1 MKFWFSIIF
10 KNERKR
16 LLIGLFWSF
25 FTMLSGVGLLA
36 LSGWLITATAL
47 AGIAIGA
54 GLIVKLDMYMPG
66 SGIRYF
72 ALSRTIG
79 RYIERLYNHDTILR
93 LIATYRVTI
102 FNALSRRPLHDV
114 RQTSDSEW
122 LSRLTSDLDALDSIL
137 IRYTIPTLATG
148 LLLGVVSLFL
158 CFIWF
163 EFGVVFII
171 ASTLAWLLLIL
182 FSIRQTKSAAS
193 QAISHLNHTRE
204 TLISHLKGAFVLKSQ
219 HLMSHHSGDTTR
231 ALSLFEQHHNNL
243 QKRIARIQVV
253 TDSIFAIAL
262 VATLYASLWA
272 VNHHIIEGPTAIM
285 LALLFVGVAE
295 LLQTTPEQFST
306 WGKTDY
312 ASKRLSTLASESNV
326 SNNTDIAAISEVR
339 CTVSNHPH
347 IPASALRNISFN
359 LIDTTPFL
367 ITGRSG
373 SGKSTLAKLMFKL
386 VPLDKSNAS
395 VMINNISVQNISSD
409 SLYRHCAYLEQ
420 TSLLLSGSLYY
431 NLTLGLESIE
441 DSRVFDV
448 LSLVELQAWADSL
461 PEGLNTWLGEG
472 GAKVSGGQAR
482 RICLARL
489 LLRNPELIVLD
500 EPFNGLDSAMA
511 ERIFMRILP
520 WLTARKSIVLLHEVP
535 LFIEQQSIDYHS
547 LNVDLS
553 AA

>member
-54 GLIVKLDMYMPG
+54 GLIIKLDMYMPG

-102 FNALSRRPLHDV
+102 FNALSHKPLHDV

-163 EFGVVFII
+163 EFGVAFLL
-171 ASTLAWLLLIL
+171 ASTLAWLLLIV

-193 QAISHLNHTRE
+193 QAISHLNRTRE
-204 TLISHLKGAFVLKSQ
+204 TLIAHIKGAFVLNSQ
-219 HLMSHHSGDTTR
+219 HLMSHHSQDTNQ
-231 ALSLFEQHHNNL
+231 ALSLFEQHHDNL
-243 QKRIARIQVV
+243 QKRIARIQMIA
-253 TDSIFAIAL
+253 DSIFGIAL
-262 VATLYASLWA
+262 VVTLYASLWA
-272 VNHHIIEGPTAIM
+272 VSHQVIEGPTAIM

-312 ASKRLSTLASESNV
+312 ASKRLSTLASESFDNDSTNITAV
-326 SNNTDIAAISEVR
+326 SEAS
-339 CTVSNHPH
+339 CMVSNHPH
-347 IPASALRNISFN
+347 IPASASRKISFN
-359 LIDTTPFL
+359 LNDSPPLF

-395 VMINNISVQNISSD
+395 VMINNTSVQNISSD

-420 TSLLLSGSLYY
+420 TSSLLSGSLYY
-431 NLTLGLESIE
+431 NLTLGLENIE
-441 DSRVFDV
+441 DNKVFDV
-448 LSLVELQAWADSL
+448 LSLVELQTWADSL

-489 LLRNPELIVLD
+489 LLRNPDLIVLD

-520 WLTARKSIVLLHEVP
+520 WLVSRKSIVLLHEVP
-535 LFIEQQSIDYHS
+535 SFIERQSIDYLS
-547 LNVDLS
+547 LNVDVS
-553 AA
+553 TA

>member
-102 FNALSRRPLHDV
+102 FNALSHRPLHDV

-148 LLLGVVSLFL
+148 LLLGVVSVFL

-163 EFGVVFII
+163 EFGVVFLI

-193 QAISHLNHTRE
+193 QAISHLNRTRE
-204 TLISHLKGAFVLKSQ
+204 TLISHLKGAFVLNSQ
-219 HLMSHHSGDTTR
+219 HLMSHHSQDTSQ
-231 ALSLFEQHHNNL
+231 ALSLFERHHNNL
-243 QKRIARIQVV
+243 QKRIARIQMI
-253 TDSIFAIAL
+253 TDSIFGIAL

-272 VNHHIIEGPTAIM
+272 VNHHVIEGPTAIM

-295 LLQTTPEQFST
+295 LLQTTPEQFSA

-312 ASKRLSTLASESNV
+312 ASKRLSTLASESCDND
-326 SNNTDIAAISEVR
+326 NTDITAVSEVS
-339 CTVSNHPH
+339 CAVSNHPH
-347 IPASALRNISFN
+347 IPASASRKISFN
-359 LIDTTPFL
+359 VNDSPPLF

-373 SGKSTLAKLMFKL
+373 SGKSTLAKLIFKL

-420 TSLLLSGSLYY
+420 TSSLLSGSLYY

-448 LSLVELQAWADSL
+448 LSLVELQTWADSL

-489 LLRNPELIVLD
+489 LLRSPELIVLD

-511 ERIFMRILP
+511 ERIFKRILP

-535 LFIEQQSIDYHS
+535 SFIEQQSNDYRS

-553 AA
+553 TA

>member
-102 FNALSRRPLHDV
+102 FNALSHRPLHDV

-148 LLLGVVSLFL
+148 LLLGVISVFL

-163 EFGVVFII
+163 EFSVVFLI

-182 FSIRQTKSAAS
+182 FSIRQTKTAAS

-204 TLISHLKGAFVLKSQ
+204 TLISHLKGAFVLNSQ
-219 HLMSHHSGDTTR
+219 HLMSYHSQDTTQ

-243 QKRIARIQVV
+243 QKRIARIQMI
-253 TDSIFAIAL
+253 TDSIFGIAL

-272 VNHHIIEGPTAIM
+272 VNHHVIEGPTAIM

-295 LLQTTPEQFST
+295 LLQATPEQFSS

-312 ASKRLSTLASESNV
+312 ASKRLSTLASESCDND
-326 SNNTDIAAISEVR
+326 STDITAVSEVS
-339 CTVSNHPH
+339 CAVSNHPH
-347 IPASALRNISFN
+347 IPASASRKISFN
-359 LIDTTPFL
+359 LNDSPPLF

-420 TSLLLSGSLYY
+420 TSSLLSGSLYY

-448 LSLVELQAWADSL
+448 LSLVELQTWADSL
-461 PEGLNTWLGEG
+461 PEGLNTSLGEG

-489 LLRNPELIVLD
+489 LLRSPELIVLD

-520 WLTARKSIVLLHEVP
+520 WLTARKSIVLLHEAP
-535 LFIEQQSIDYHS
+535 SFIEQQSIDYHS

>member
-16 LLIGLFWSF
+16 MLIGLFWSF

-102 FNALSRRPLHDV
+102 FNALSRKPLHDI

-163 EFGVVFII
+163 EFGIVFLI
-171 ASTLAWLLLIL
+171 ASTLAWLLLL
-182 FSIRQTKSAAS
+182 VFSIRQTKGAAS
-193 QAISHLNHTRE
+193 QAILHLNRTRE
-204 TLISHLKGAFVLKSQ
+204 TLISHLKGAFVLNSQ
-219 HLMSHHSGDTTR
+219 HLMSHHSQDTNQ

-243 QKRIARIQVV
+243 QKRIARIQMI
-253 TDSIFAIAL
+253 TDSIFGGAL
-262 VATLYASLWA
+262 VVTLYASLWA
-272 VNHHIIEGPTAIM
+272 VSHHVIEGPTAIM

-312 ASKRLSTLASESNV
+312 ASKRLSTLASERCDND
-326 SNNTDIAAISEVR
+326 NTDITAVSEVS
-339 CTVSNHPH
+339 CVVSNHPH
-347 IPASALRNISFN
+347 IPASASRKISFN
-359 LIDTTPFL
+359 LNDSLPLF

-395 VMINNISVQNISSD
+395 VMINNTSVQNISSD
-409 SLYRHCAYLEQ
+409 SLYRQCAYLEQ
-420 TSLLLSGSLYY
+420 TSSLLSGSLHY
-431 NLTLGLESIE
+431 NLTLGLESVE

-448 LSLVELQAWADSL
+448 LSLVELQTWADSL

-472 GAKVSGGQAR
+472 GANVSGGQAR

-520 WLTARKSIVLLHEVP
+520 WLVSRKSIVLLHEVP
-535 LFIEQQSIDYHS
+535 SFFKQQSIDYLS
-547 LNVDLS
+547 LNVDVS
-553 AA
+553 TA

>member
-1 MKFWFSIIF
+1 
-10 KNERKR
+10 ERKR

-102 FNALSRRPLHDV
+102 FNALSHKPLHDV

-163 EFGVVFII
+163 EFGIVFLI
-171 ASTLAWLLLIL
+171 ASTLAWLLLL
-182 FSIRQTKSAAS
+182 VFSIRQTKGAAS
-193 QAISHLNHTRE
+193 QAILHLNRTRE
-204 TLISHLKGAFVLKSQ
+204 TLISHLKGAFVLNSQ
-219 HLMSHHSGDTTR
+219 HLMSHHSQDTNQ

-243 QKRIARIQVV
+243 QKRIARIQMI
-253 TDSIFAIAL
+253 TDSIFGGAL
-262 VATLYASLWA
+262 VVTLYASLWA
-272 VNHHIIEGPTAIM
+272 VSHHVIEGPTAIM

-312 ASKRLSTLASESNV
+312 ASKRLSTLASERCDND
-326 SNNTDIAAISEVR
+326 NTDITAVSEVS
-339 CTVSNHPH
+339 CVVSNHPH
-347 IPASALRNISFN
+347 IPASASRKISFN
-359 LIDTTPFL
+359 LNDSLPLF

-395 VMINNISVQNISSD
+395 VMINNTSVQNISSD
-409 SLYRHCAYLEQ
+409 SLYRQCAYLEQ
-420 TSLLLSGSLYY
+420 TSSLLSGSLYY
-431 NLTLGLESIE
+431 NLTLGLESVE

-448 LSLVELQAWADSL
+448 LSLVELQTWADSL

-472 GAKVSGGQAR
+472 GANVSGGQAR

-520 WLTARKSIVLLHEVP
+520 WLVSRKSIVLLHEVP
-535 LFIEQQSIDYHS
+535 SFFKQQSIDYLS
-547 LNVDLS
+547 LNVDVS
-553 AA
+553 TA

>member
-16 LLIGLFWSF
+16 LLVGLFWSF
-25 FTMLSGVGLLA
+25 FTMLSGVGLQA

-102 FNALSRRPLHDV
+102 FNALSRKPLHDI

-163 EFGVVFII
+163 EFGIVFLI
-171 ASTLAWLLLIL
+171 ASTLAWLLLL
-182 FSIRQTKSAAS
+182 VFSIRQTKGAAS
-193 QAISHLNHTRE
+193 QAILHLNRTRE
-204 TLISHLKGAFVLKSQ
+204 TLISHLKGAFVLNSQ
-219 HLMSHHSGDTTR
+219 HLMSHHSQDTNQ

-243 QKRIARIQVV
+243 QKRIARIQMI
-253 TDSIFAIAL
+253 TDSIFGGAL
-262 VATLYASLWA
+262 VVTLYASLWA
-272 VNHHIIEGPTAIM
+272 VSHHVIEGPTAIM

-312 ASKRLSTLASESNV
+312 ASKRLSTLASERCDND
-326 SNNTDIAAISEVR
+326 NTDITAVSEVS
-339 CTVSNHPH
+339 CVVSNHPH
-347 IPASALRNISFN
+347 IPASASRKISFN
-359 LIDTTPFL
+359 LNDSLPLF

-395 VMINNISVQNISSD
+395 VMINNTSVQNISSD
-409 SLYRHCAYLEQ
+409 SLYRQCAYLEQ
-420 TSLLLSGSLYY
+420 TSSLLSGSLHY
-431 NLTLGLESIE
+431 NLTLGLESVE

-448 LSLVELQAWADSL
+448 LSLVELQTWADSL

-472 GAKVSGGQAR
+472 GANVSGGQAR

-520 WLTARKSIVLLHEVP
+520 WLVSRKSIVLLHEVP
-535 LFIEQQSIDYHS
+535 SFFKQQSIDYLS
-547 LNVDLS
+547 LNVDVS
-553 AA
+553 TA

>member
-102 FNALSRRPLHDV
+102 FNALSHRPLHDV

-148 LLLGVVSLFL
+148 LLLGVVSGFL

-163 EFGVVFII
+163 EFSVVFLI

-204 TLISHLKGAFVLKSQ
+204 TLIGHLKGAFVLNSQ
-219 HLMSHHSGDTTR
+219 HLMSWHSQDTTQ

-243 QKRIARIQVV
+243 QKRIARIQMI
-253 TDSIFAIAL
+253 TDSIFGIAL

-272 VNHHIIEGPTAIM
+272 VNHHVIEGPTAIM

-295 LLQTTPEQFST
+295 LLQATPEQFSS

-312 ASKRLSTLASESNV
+312 ASKRLSTLASESCDND
-326 SNNTDIAAISEVR
+326 STDITAVSAVS
-339 CTVSNHPH
+339 CAVSNHPH
-347 IPASALRNISFN
+347 IPASASRNISFN
-359 LIDTTPFL
+359 LNDSSPLF

-395 VMINNISVQNISSD
+395 VMINNISVQKISSD
-409 SLYRHCAYLEQ
+409 SLYHHCAYLEQ
-420 TSLLLSGSLYY
+420 TSSLLSGSLYY
-431 NLTLGLESIE
+431 NLTLGLENIE
-441 DSRVFDV
+441 DRRVFDV
-448 LSLVELQAWADSL
+448 LSLVELQTWADSL

-489 LLRNPELIVLD
+489 LLRSPELIVLD

-535 LFIEQQSIDYHS
+535 SFIEQQSIDHHS

>member
-10 KNERKR
+10 KSERKR

-47 AGIAIGA
+47 AGLAIGA

-102 FNALSRRPLHDV
+102 FNALSHKPLFDV

-158 CFIWF
+158 FVVWF
-163 EFGVVFII
+163 EFGVVFLVT
-171 ASTLAWLLLIL
+171 SLLAWLLLIL
-182 FSIRQTKSAAS
+182 FSIRQTKVDAS
-193 QAISHLNHTRE
+193 QAISLLNHTRE
-204 TLISHLKGAFVLKSQ
+204 TLISHLKGAFVLNGH
-219 HLMSHHSGDTTR
+219 HLMNHHSGATEQ
-231 ALSLFEQHHNNL
+231 ALLLFERHHNNL
-243 QKRIARIQVV
+243 QKRIARIQMV
-253 TDSIFAIAL
+253 TDSIFGFAL
-262 VATLYASLWA
+262 VVTLYASLWA
-272 VNHHIIEGPTAIM
+272 VNHQVIEGPTAIM

-295 LLQTTPEQFST
+295 LLQATPEQFST

-312 ASKRLSTLASESNV
+312 ASKRLSTLVSESSESN
-326 SNNTDIAAISEVR
+326 SINIEAISEVS
-339 CTVSNHPH
+339 CTVGHHPH
-347 IPASALRNISFN
+347 IPASSSRNISFSLSDN
-359 LIDTTPFL
+359 TPLF

-373 SGKSTLAKLMFKL
+373 SGKSTLAKLLFKL
-386 VPLDKSNAS
+386 VPIDQSNAN
-395 VMINNISVQNISSD
+395 VTINNTSVHNISSD

-420 TSLLLSGSLYY
+420 TSSLLSGSLYY
-431 NLTLGLESIE
+431 NLTLGLENID
-441 DSRVFDV
+441 DSKVFNV
-448 LSLVELQAWADSL
+448 LSLVELQSWADSL
-461 PEGLNTWLGEG
+461 PGGLNTWLGEG
-472 GAKVSGGQAR
+472 GAKVSGGQER

-489 LLRNPELIVLD
+489 LLRNPQLIVLD

-520 WLTARKSIVLLHEVP
+520 WMRSRKSIVLLHEVP
-535 LFIEQQSIDYHS
+535 LFIVQRNIDYRQ
-547 LNVDLS
+547 LDVDLS
-553 AA
+553 

>member
-102 FNALSRRPLHDV
+102 FNALSHRPLHDV

-148 LLLGVVSLFL
+148 LLLGVVSVFL

-163 EFGVVFII
+163 EFGVVFLI

-193 QAISHLNHTRE
+193 QAISHLNRTRE
-204 TLISHLKGAFVLKSQ
+204 TLISHLKGAFVLNSQ
-219 HLMSHHSGDTTR
+219 HLMSHHSQDTSQ
-231 ALSLFEQHHNNL
+231 ALSLFERHHNNL
-243 QKRIARIQVV
+243 QKRIARIQMI
-253 TDSIFAIAL
+253 TDSIFGGAL
-262 VATLYASLWA
+262 VVTLYASLWA
-272 VNHHIIEGPTAIM
+272 VSHHVIEGPTAIM

-312 ASKRLSTLASESNV
+312 ASKRLSTLASERCDND
-326 SNNTDIAAISEVR
+326 NTDITAVSEVS
-339 CTVSNHPH
+339 CVVSNHPH
-347 IPASALRNISFN
+347 IPASASRKISFN
-359 LIDTTPFL
+359 LNDSLPLF

-395 VMINNISVQNISSD
+395 VMINNTSVQNISSD
-409 SLYRHCAYLEQ
+409 SLYRQCAYLEQ
-420 TSLLLSGSLYY
+420 TSSLLSGSLYY
-431 NLTLGLESIE
+431 NLTLGLESVE

-448 LSLVELQAWADSL
+448 LSLVELQTWADSL

-472 GAKVSGGQAR
+472 GANVSGGQAR

-520 WLTARKSIVLLHEVP
+520 WLVSRKSIVLLHEVP
-535 LFIEQQSIDYHS
+535 SFFKQQSIDYLS
-547 LNVDLS
+547 LNVDVS
-553 AA
+553 TA

>member
-16 LLIGLFWSF
+16 MLIGLFWSF

-102 FNALSRRPLHDV
+102 FNALSHRPLHDV

-163 EFGVVFII
+163 EFGIVFLI
-171 ASTLAWLLLIL
+171 ASTLAWLLLL
-182 FSIRQTKSAAS
+182 VFSIRQTKGAAS
-193 QAISHLNHTRE
+193 QAILHLNRTRE
-204 TLISHLKGAFVLKSQ
+204 TLISHLKGAFVLNSQ
-219 HLMSHHSGDTTR
+219 HLMSHHSQDTNQ

-243 QKRIARIQVV
+243 QKRIARIQMI
-253 TDSIFAIAL
+253 TDSIFGGAL
-262 VATLYASLWA
+262 VVTLYASLWA
-272 VNHHIIEGPTAIM
+272 VSHHVIEGPTAIM

-312 ASKRLSTLASESNV
+312 ASKRLSTLASERCDND
-326 SNNTDIAAISEVR
+326 NTDITAVSEVS
-339 CTVSNHPH
+339 CVVSNHPH
-347 IPASALRNISFN
+347 IPASASRKISFN
-359 LIDTTPFL
+359 LNDSLPLF

-395 VMINNISVQNISSD
+395 VMINNTSVQNISSD
-409 SLYRHCAYLEQ
+409 SLYRQCAYLEQ
-420 TSLLLSGSLYY
+420 TSSLLSGSLHY
-431 NLTLGLESIE
+431 NLTLGLESVE

-448 LSLVELQAWADSL
+448 LSLVELQTWADSL

-472 GAKVSGGQAR
+472 GANVSGGQAR

-520 WLTARKSIVLLHEVP
+520 WLVSRKSIVLLHEVP
-535 LFIEQQSIDYHS
+535 SFFKQQSIDYLS

-553 AA
+553 TA

>member
-102 FNALSRRPLHDV
+102 FNALSHKPLHDV

-163 EFGVVFII
+163 EFGIVFLL
-171 ASTLAWLLLIL
+171 ASTLAWLLLIV

-204 TLISHLKGAFVLKSQ
+204 TLISHLKGAFVLNSQ
-219 HLMSHHSGDTTR
+219 HLMSHHSQDTTQ
-231 ALSLFEQHHNNL
+231 ALSLFERHHNNL
-243 QKRIARIQVV
+243 QKRIARIQMV
-253 TDSIFAIAL
+253 TDSIFGIAL
-262 VATLYASLWA
+262 VVTLYASLWA
-272 VNHHIIEGPTAIM
+272 LHHQVIEGPTAIM

-295 LLQTTPEQFST
+295 LLQTTPEQFSL

-312 ASKRLSTLASESNV
+312 ASKRLSTLASESFDND
-326 SNNTDIAAISEVR
+326 STDITAVSEVS
-339 CTVSNHPH
+339 CMVSNHPH
-347 IPASALRNISFN
+347 IPASASRKISFN
-359 LIDTTPFL
+359 LNDSPPLF

-373 SGKSTLAKLMFKL
+373 SGKSTLAKLMFKF

-395 VMINNISVQNISSD
+395 VMINNTSVQNISSD
-409 SLYRHCAYLEQ
+409 SLYRYCVYLEQ
-420 TSLLLSGSLYY
+420 TSSLLSGSLYY
-431 NLTLGLESIE
+431 NLTLGLENIE
-441 DSRVFDV
+441 DNKVFDV
-448 LSLVELQAWADSL
+448 LSLVELQTWADSL

-520 WLTARKSIVLLHEVP
+520 WLVSRKSIVLLHEVP
-535 LFIEQQSIDYHS
+535 SFIEWQSIDYLS
-547 LNVDLS
+547 LNVDVS
-553 AA
+553 TA

>member
-102 FNALSRRPLHDV
+102 FNALSHKPLHDV

-163 EFGVVFII
+163 EFGIVFLI
-171 ASTLAWLLLIL
+171 ASTLAWLLLL
-182 FSIRQTKSAAS
+182 VFSIRQTKGAAS
-193 QAISHLNHTRE
+193 QAILHLNRTRE
-204 TLISHLKGAFVLKSQ
+204 TLISHLKGAFVLNSQ
-219 HLMSHHSGDTTR
+219 HLMSHHSQDTNQ

-243 QKRIARIQVV
+243 QKRIARIQMI
-253 TDSIFAIAL
+253 TDSIFGGAL
-262 VATLYASLWA
+262 VVTLYASLWA
-272 VNHHIIEGPTAIM
+272 VSHHVIEGPTAIM

-312 ASKRLSTLASESNV
+312 ASKRLSTLASERCDND
-326 SNNTDIAAISEVR
+326 NTDITAVSEVS
-339 CTVSNHPH
+339 CVVSNHPH
-347 IPASALRNISFN
+347 IPASASRKISFN
-359 LIDTTPFL
+359 LNDSLPLF

-395 VMINNISVQNISSD
+395 VMINNTSVQNISSD
-409 SLYRHCAYLEQ
+409 SLYRQCAYLEQ
-420 TSLLLSGSLYY
+420 TSSLLSGSLYY
-431 NLTLGLESIE
+431 NLTLGLESVE

-448 LSLVELQAWADSL
+448 LSLVELQTWADSL

-472 GAKVSGGQAR
+472 GANVSGGQAR

-520 WLTARKSIVLLHEVP
+520 WLVSRKSIVLLHEVP
-535 LFIEQQSIDYHS
+535 SFFKQQSIDYLS
-547 LNVDLS
+547 LNVDVS
-553 AA
+553 TA

>member
-1 MKFWFSIIF
+1 MS
-10 KNERKR
+10 
-16 LLIGLFWSF
+16 
-25 FTMLSGVGLLA
+25 
-36 LSGWLITATAL
+36 
-47 AGIAIGA
+47 
-54 GLIVKLDMYMPG
+54 Y
-66 SGIRYF
+66 
-72 ALSRTIG
+72 
-79 RYIERLYNHDTILR
+79 H
-93 LIATYRVTI
+93 
-102 FNALSRRPLHDV
+102 
-114 RQTSDSEW
+114 
-122 LSRLTSDLDALDSIL
+122 
-137 IRYTIPTLATG
+137 
-148 LLLGVVSLFL
+148 
-158 CFIWF
+158 
-163 EFGVVFII
+163 
-171 ASTLAWLLLIL
+171 
-182 FSIRQTKSAAS
+182 S
-193 QAISHLNHTRE
+193 Q
-204 TLISHLKGAFVLKSQ
+204 
-219 HLMSHHSGDTTR
+219 DTTQ

-243 QKRIARIQVV
+243 QKRIARIQMI
-253 TDSIFAIAL
+253 TDSIFGIAL

-272 VNHHIIEGPTAIM
+272 VNHHVIEGPTAIM

-295 LLQTTPEQFST
+295 LLQATPEQFSS

-312 ASKRLSTLASESNV
+312 ASKRLSTLASESCDND
-326 SNNTDIAAISEVR
+326 STDITAVSEVS
-339 CTVSNHPH
+339 CAVSNHPH
-347 IPASALRNISFN
+347 IPASASRKISFN
-359 LIDTTPFL
+359 LNDSPPLF

-420 TSLLLSGSLYY
+420 TSSLLSGSLYY

-448 LSLVELQAWADSL
+448 LSLVELQTWADSL
-461 PEGLNTWLGEG
+461 PEGLNTSLGEG

-489 LLRNPELIVLD
+489 LLRSPELIVLD

-520 WLTARKSIVLLHEVP
+520 WLTARKSIVLLHEAP
-535 LFIEQQSIDYHS
+535 SFIEQQSIDYHS

>member
-16 LLIGLFWSF
+16 MLIGLFWSF

-102 FNALSRRPLHDV
+102 FNALSHRPLHDV

-148 LLLGVVSLFL
+148 LLLGVVSVFL

-163 EFGVVFII
+163 EFGVVFLI

-193 QAISHLNHTRE
+193 QAISHLNRTRE
-204 TLISHLKGAFVLKSQ
+204 TLISHLKGAFVLNSQ
-219 HLMSHHSGDTTR
+219 HLMSHHSQDTSQ
-231 ALSLFEQHHNNL
+231 ALSVFEQHHNNL
-243 QKRIARIQVV
+243 QKRIARIQMI
-253 TDSIFAIAL
+253 TDSIFGIAL

-272 VNHHIIEGPTAIM
+272 VNHHVIEGPTAIM
-285 LALLFVGVAE
+285 LALLFVGVVE

-312 ASKRLSTLASESNV
+312 ASKRLSTLASERCDND
-326 SNNTDIAAISEVR
+326 NTDITAVSEVS
-339 CTVSNHPH
+339 CVVSNHPH
-347 IPASALRNISFN
+347 IPASASRKISFN
-359 LIDTTPFL
+359 LNDSLPLF

-395 VMINNISVQNISSD
+395 VMINNTSVQNISSD
-409 SLYRHCAYLEQ
+409 SLYRQCAYLEQ
-420 TSLLLSGSLYY
+420 TSSLLSGSLHY
-431 NLTLGLESIE
+431 NLTLGLESVE

-448 LSLVELQAWADSL
+448 LSLVELQTWADSL

-472 GAKVSGGQAR
+472 GANVSGGQAR

-520 WLTARKSIVLLHEVP
+520 WLVSRKSIVLLHEVP
-535 LFIEQQSIDYHS
+535 SFFKQQSIDYLS

-553 AA
+553 TA

>member
-1 MKFWFSIIF
+1 MKFWFSVIF

-102 FNALSRRPLHDV
+102 FNALSHQPLHEV

-158 CFIWF
+158 CFIWL
-163 EFGVVFII
+163 EFGIVFLI
-171 ASTLAWLLLIL
+171 ASTLAWLLLIV
-182 FSIRQTKSAAS
+182 FSIRQTKGAAS

-204 TLISHLKGAFVLKSQ
+204 TLISHLKGAFVLNSQ
-219 HLMSHHSGDTTR
+219 HLMSHHSRDTAQ
-231 ALSLFEQHHNNL
+231 ALSLFERHHNNL
-243 QKRIARIQVV
+243 QKRIARIQMV
-253 TDSIFAIAL
+253 TDSIFGIAL
-262 VATLYASLWA
+262 VVTLYASLWA
-272 VNHHIIEGPTAIM
+272 VNHQVIEGPTAIM

-312 ASKRLSTLASESNV
+312 ASKRLSTLASE
-326 SNNTDIAAISEVR
+326 NNDSDSTDIAAISEIS
-339 CTVSNHPH
+339 CSVSNHPH
-347 IPASALRNISFN
+347 IPASASRNISFN
-359 LIDTTPFL
+359 LIDETPLF

-386 VPLDKSNAS
+386 VPLEQSNAN
-395 VMINNISVQNISSD
+395 VTINNYPVYKVSSN

-420 TSLLLSGSLYY
+420 SSSLLSGSLYY
-431 NLTLGLESIE
+431 NLTLGLENVE
-441 DSRVFDV
+441 DNKVFDV
-448 LSLVELQAWADSL
+448 LSLVELQTWADSL

-520 WLTARKSIVLLHEVP
+520 WLALRKSIVLLHEVP
-535 LFIEQQSIDYHS
+535 LFIGQQRIDFRS